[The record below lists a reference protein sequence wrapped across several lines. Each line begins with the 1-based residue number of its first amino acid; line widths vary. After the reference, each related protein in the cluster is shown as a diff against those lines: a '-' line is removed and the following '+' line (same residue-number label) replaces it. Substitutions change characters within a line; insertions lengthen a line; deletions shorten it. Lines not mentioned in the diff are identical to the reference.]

1 MALQSLFKIQTWQL
15 PIHMNTI
22 QNLHPLNL
30 ETAEKSIRLLATA
43 FFHQDLKTLE
53 AHFGISPL
61 QVDEA
66 FEALENYLGKDD
78 FTSLAPPPIGSQ
90 LVLEKDE
97 ICADDENSSIRL
109 YRLNYGGWGYEMD
122 VFMQD
127 KSCDLTMRG
136 ELPGDFGKNPH
147 GIRFHLFEVM

>member
-1 MALQSLFKIQTWQL
+1 MASTHSYEYD
-15 PIHMNTI
+15 P
-22 QNLHPLNL
+22 NLHALNL

-61 QVDEA
+61 QMDEA
-66 FEALENYLGKDD
+66 FEALENHLGKDD

-97 ICADDENSSIRL
+97 ICADDENSSIRV

-122 VFMQD
+122 VFRQD
-127 KSCDLTMRG
+127 KRCDLTMRG

-147 GIRFHLFEVM
+147 SIKFHLFEVM